1 MNLLVGLAVDDI
13 KGIQEAAVLKR
24 LALQVEL
31 ALSAEEFFPRRVRRW
46 FIIGQ
51 HEVKPNRPL
60 TIWEHF
66 RYRVWGGTRF
76 DSAENITNA
85 LHPPLEPI
93 EHVQQQTRLLIGDVG
108 KMRQSIADLADR
120 NQTLE
125 ALLKEIAKKQGIT
138 METSSGGEVSFL

>member
-1 MNLLVGLAVDDI
+1 M
-13 KGIQEAAVLKR
+13 
-24 LALQVEL
+24 EL

-66 RYRVWGGTRF
+66 RYRIWGGTRF

-85 LHPPLEPI
+85 LHPPLVRSSVPFAESA
-93 EHVQQQTRLLIGDVG
+93 VKQAALRN
-108 KMRQSIADLADR
+108 ADL
-120 NQTLE
+120 
-125 ALLKEIAKKQGIT
+125 G
-138 METSSGGEVSFL
+138 FLNCKLHDTTV